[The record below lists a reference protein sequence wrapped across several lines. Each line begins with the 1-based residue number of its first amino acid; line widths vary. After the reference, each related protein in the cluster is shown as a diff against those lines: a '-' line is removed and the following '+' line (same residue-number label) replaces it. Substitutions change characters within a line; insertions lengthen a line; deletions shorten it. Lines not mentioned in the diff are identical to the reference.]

1 MESLLKKK
9 KTSLNKRSDL
19 WLPEAEMGEE
29 ELEEGDQ
36 KIQTSLIRR
45 LGTRD
50 VVYNMMTIA
59 TTV

>member
-1 MESLLKKK
+1 MK
-9 KTSLNKRSDL
+9 KRSDL

-36 KIQTSLIRR
+36 KIQTSLIRW

-59 TTV
+59 TTVWYIVKLLRE

>member
-1 MESLLKKK
+1 M
-9 KTSLNKRSDL
+9 
-19 WLPEAEMGEE
+19 WLPEAEMGKE

-59 TTV
+59 ITV